1 MLPDS
6 YDAYRKLA
14 PELAALSC
22 EDIID
27 ENIVLFGSPG
37 HVADQIRTHLRAM
50 DIAVLACFFQFGH
63 LEHDKLLRSM
73 HLFAERLVPAV
84 TAVTAVTA

>member
-1 MLPDS
+1 LLPDS

-50 DIAVLACFFQFGH
+50 DIAVLACFFQFGQLDGAH
-63 LEHDKLLRSM
+63 VQQSM
-73 HLFAERLVPAV
+73 RLFAERVMPAF
-84 TAVTAVTA
+84 AR